1 MIVEKQ
7 KRHLSIDLEA
17 PSNLL
22 SWCLHG
28 GGYNQGSSIFWAG
41 VKDHELRRDVDSRL
55 FKEKWEEYKLKP
67 DLAFLTSAHLQDA
80 VTFKESFSDLTVTAL
95 TTVGMGNALRAGDQ
109 GGYHLT
115 LGTINLL
122 LEINATLSPSAL
134 VEAMAIATEG
144 KTAAVMDSSIF
155 SKVSGKISTGTG
167 TDCLA
172 VGSHQSKTPMVIC
185 GKHTKLGELI
195 GKASYKAVYE
205 GVLRWKKRKEVED
218 EFRKIKTQNKNQDN
232 IHYRRGQF
240 G

>member
-41 VKDHELRRDVDSRL
+41 VKDHELRRDVRPLDYLKKR
-55 FKEKWEEYKLKP
+55 WEEYKLKP

-95 TTVGMGNALRAGDQ
+95 TTVGMGNALELNQ

-115 LGTINLL
+115 L
-122 LEINATLSPSAL
+122 EPPS
-134 VEAMAIATEG
+134 
-144 KTAAVMDSSIF
+144 S
-155 SKVSGKISTGTG
+155 
-167 TDCLA
+167 
-172 VGSHQSKTPMVIC
+172 
-185 GKHTKLGELI
+185 
-195 GKASYKAVYE
+195 
-205 GVLRWKKRKEVED
+205 
-218 EFRKIKTQNKNQDN
+218 
-232 IHYRRGQF
+232 
-240 G
+240 